1 MKRRGRPPKASKK
14 NISGL
19 RNQPRALASD
29 SSLSVPRN
37 ASPASIPNSAPE
49 SDLGDQVVVH
59 GDVFQVR
66 FESLRVAWEDEEQE
80 YYSDDDDDIED
91 ADDIWDHED
100 LTLRIVEVIEMKE
113 EQDGE
118 WLPSHLRWALLRKTG
133 EHIKGGYDD
142 LI

>member
-29 SSLSVPRN
+29 SSPSVSRN

-49 SDLGDQVVVH
+49 SDLGDQVIVH

-100 LTLRIVEVIEMKE
+100 LTPGIVEVIEMKE

-118 WLPSHLRWALLRKTG
+118 WLPSHLRWASLRKTG
-133 EHIKGGYDD
+133 EHITGGYDD